1 MVAALLLLLVMVGV
15 GVVFNPNSKELYWF
29 SQASTPLAWR
39 AGRCKGSIS
48 ELLAFA

>member
-39 AGRCKGSIS
+39 AVRCKGSTA
-48 ELLAFA
+48 EMAVVA